1 MLRSGR
7 VDQVPVGID
16 DRVRYGPL
24 ISALGAALVSVSV
37 FLPWYAVSLTASGAA
52 SAQQALNNVASQY
65 GNTSFQAQ
73 ASSVGAEFSAFAG
86 HQLATLSAHQLLKD
100 IGPALLILAAI
111 ALLAT
116 LLRLSGVS
124 APIQADGGQIALVG
138 IAASLCVLFRM
149 VDPPAQ
155 QLAFVSLSLGWGIW
169 LALASSV
176 AIVVGGLWPASSGR
190 TASASARGRT
200 RSQPGRPMPDL
211 TEYWRG

>member
-1 MLRSGR
+1 M
-7 VDQVPVGID
+7 VD
-16 DRVRYGPL
+16 DRVRFGL
-24 ISALGAALVSVSV
+24 LVSALGAALLGVSV
-37 FLPWYAVSLTASGAA
+37 FLPWYALSLTAGGAA
-52 SAQQALNNVASQY
+52 SAQQVLNNVAHQY

-73 ASSVGAEFSAFAG
+73 ASSVSAEFSAFAG

-111 ALLAT
+111 ALLAA
-116 LLRLSGVS
+116 LMQLAGVS

-149 VDPPAQ
+149 VDPPAHQ
-155 QLAFVSLSLGWGIW
+155 QAFVSLSLGWGIW

-176 AIVVGGLWPASSGR
+176 AIVVGALWPSSAGR
-190 TASASARGRT
+190 AANASAQGWTS
-200 RSQPGRPMPDL
+200 SQPERTMPDL